1 MSMLRGSVCKMER
14 KIKESYK
21 FLRREANLG
30 GCRGKRRDKVFQQSR
45 RIRER
50 YKIVGG
56 EANIGGGQGV

>member
-30 GCRGKRRDKVFQQSR
+30 GCRGKRRDKVFQQGR
-45 RIRER
+45 GIRES
-50 YKIVGG
+50 Y
-56 EANIGGGQGV
+56 EFLS

>member
-30 GCRGKRRDKVFQQSR
+30 GCQGVGRDKVFQR
-45 RIRER
+45 GRGIRES
-50 YKIVGG
+50 YKIVG
-56 EANIGGGQGV
+56 

>member
-30 GCRGKRRDKVFQQSR
+30 GCRGKRRDKVFQQGR
-45 RIRER
+45 GIRES
-50 YKIVGG
+50 YKIVG
-56 EANIGGGQGV
+56 